1 MSANFARA
9 SYSLKPNSKWCTY
22 SADKV
27 GILILELKGVVLS
40 GLASAG
46 SHTVV
51 WTAGG
56 YARILGLRSFYGRR
70 WPLIR
75 KCGSFLYEGSFMVLN
90 LDKIQHVELLEHTAL
105 SA

>member
-1 MSANFARA
+1 MLANFARA

-27 GILILELKGVVLS
+27 GILILELKGVLS
-40 GLASAG
+40 ALASAG

-51 WTAGG
+51 RTAGG

-90 LDKIQHVELLEHTAL
+90 PDKIQHVELLEHTAL